1 MVITEV
7 FSQVSC
13 PVGFTGFSGTGTPVG
28 EEFLTNACPGIPRS
42 TGDSGTGSLQADVLR
57 RRISW
62 RKEERLFPG
71 SEVRGTAFVYC
82 KEVLELLP
90 H

>member
-1 MVITEV
+1 MPA
-7 FSQVSC
+7 Q
-13 PVGFTGFSGTGTPVG
+13 GFLVRRVTQ
-28 EEFLTNACPGIPRS
+28 
-42 TGDSGTGSLQADVLR
+42 GTGSLQADVLR